1 MADIMDSPDSSDLL
15 SVCWADSSTH
25 RRWLLA
31 EGQRLLDH
39 YAKARVPSG
48 FATLG
53 HDGSMVDD
61 TAKSIIT
68 ARMVH
73 CYALA
78 ALMGIPGTATLA
90 DHGLDALLDGPLR
103 DSVHGGWFSDASSTH
118 ENSSRKNAYLHA
130 FVALAGAS
138 ASIAGRPRGTELM
151 EAAITIIDQHF
162 WLEDEQSML
171 PSFAAD
177 WSDPEDYRGANCNM
191 HTTEACLALAD
202 ATGETRWLDRALHLA
217 KRFGHDIPSTYDGRL
232 PEHFD
237 SGWNLLP
244 DYDANEP
251 SDDLRPWGLTP
262 GHFAEW
268 AGLLL
273 KVESACIAHDYDIPD
288 WLLPDAIALFDS
300 AIDRGWAPDGQP
312 GMVYTIGWDDEISIP
327 NRPYW
332 VQAEMAN
339 TTLMLSRRTGD
350 PRFEY
355 YYRLAWDYIA
365 STLIDLEHGGWRHE
379 VDADG
384 NLSTVIYPTREDLY
398 HDFQATVT
406 PLIPISASVAGGL
419 RTQMLKIKT

>member
-1 MADIMDSPDSSDLL
+1 MADTTASSDLL
-15 SVCWADSSTH
+15 SVCWADRSTH

-39 YAKARVPSG
+39 YAKARVAEG
-48 FATLG
+48 YATLG
-53 HDGSMVDD
+53 HDGNMVDD
-61 TAKSIIT
+61 TAQSIIT

-78 ALMGIPGTATLA
+78 VLMGVPGAATLA
-90 DHGLDALLDGPLR
+90 DHGINALLDGPLR
-103 DSVHGGWFSDASSTH
+103 DHTHGGWFSNASGT
-118 ENSSRKNAYLHA
+118 SRKNAYLHA
-130 FVALAGAS
+130 FVALAAAS
-138 ASIAGRPRGTELM
+138 AVIAGRPRAVALLGAVT
-151 EAAITIIDQHF
+151 AVIDQHF
-162 WLEDEQSML
+162 WLEDEGAML

-202 ATGETRWLDRALHLA
+202 ATGDTRWLDRSLRLA
-217 KRFGHDIPSTYDGRL
+217 KRFGHDIPETYERRL

-237 SGWNLLP
+237 THWNLLP

-273 KVESACIAHDYDIPD
+273 KVEAACIARDYDVPD

-300 AIDRGWAPDGQP
+300 AIDRGWAPDGNA
-312 GMVYTIGWDDEISIP
+312 GMVYTIGWNDEISIA

-339 TTLMLSRRTGD
+339 TALMLTRRTGD
-350 PRFEY
+350 LRFEQ

-365 STLIDLEHGGWRHE
+365 STLIDLDNGGWRHE

-384 NLSTVIYPTREDLY
+384 SLSTVVYPTREDLY
-398 HDFQATVT
+398 HDFQATVV
-406 PLIPISASVAGGL
+406 PLLPVSASVAGGL
-419 RTQMLKIKT
+419 RAQVLIQDV